1 MVKDKKINQN
11 KKSKTVQLKINNVSF
26 KLRTNERKKFMI
38 VGGRNAI
45 VSFFSDTK
53 KVELRLSSLYHDKRC
68 VNLFRQHPL
77 EPETVLH
84 SWILHHRKQKG
95 NKEWKQHQDFRHV
108 YKIRTVWCRYMKF
121 IFTFFYFLD
130 RKWKLVAGVS
140 GRVASEFPSA
150 HKQLNVD
157 RSPYW
162 AMVYKCIDD
171 DFHTQ
176 IFRLIT
182 PSTIS

>member
-1 MVKDKKINQN
+1 MLA
-11 KKSKTVQLKINNVSF
+11 LKYEQMEGKNLWS
-26 KLRTNERKKFMI
+26 L
-38 VGGRNAI
+38 VGGMQL
-45 VSFFSDTK
+45 SPDTK

-84 SWILHHRKQKG
+84 SCEYCTTENRKGIKSG
-95 NKEWKQHQDFRHV
+95 NSTRRIFDMCTKLERFGL
-108 YKIRTVWCRYMKF
+108 WCRYMKF

-150 HKQLNVD
+150 LKQLNAD

-162 AMVYKCIDD
+162 AIVYKCIDD

-176 IFRLIT
+176 IFRLIA